1 MPRYLLILLVLLPVT
16 IFAQPGANPYT
27 ARIVISRGGFVDFVF
42 NSVEKYQTG
51 ITYNDYTYID
61 ICFHDPD
68 NPGVGG
74 TKWQLEV
81 ETATAGVNLI
91 GASAIPLSV
100 IELELNGTATA
111 TYPGGAVV
119 LTSAAQLIATN
130 GIQGDESDNKI
141 RITYRCGVTNS
152 LLGYPPAYNTVDLI
166 FTLSEQP

>member
-1 MPRYLLILLVLLPVT
+1 MLRYIYLLIILLPIT
-16 IFAQPGANPYT
+16 IYAQPGANPYT
-27 ARIVISRGGFVDFVF
+27 ARIVISRGGFVEFMF

-61 ICFHDPD
+61 ICFLDPD
-68 NPGVGG
+68 NPGVTG

-81 ETATAGVNLI
+81 ETATASGNLI

-100 IELELNGTATA
+100 IELELNGT
-111 TYPGGAVV
+111 YPGGAVV
-119 LTSAAQLIATN
+119 LTSAAQVIVSN
-130 GIQGDESDNKI
+130 GIQGNESDNKI

-152 LLGYPPAYNTVDLI
+152 LLGYKSGYNTVDLI